1 MCGDSSPR
9 RRTIKIIRAKLIS
22 SVDRTR
28 KLAAELI
35 KPASLP
41 SRRAEPRPI
50 APSGNEF
57 SMPVALPTTV
67 YLGTHFQFNLT
78 HATADLNCPA
88 ARDGIAPATDAE
100 GGRTMRQPPFAQDQ

>member
-50 APSGNEF
+50 RQSGNEF
-57 SMPVALPTTV
+57 CMPVALPTTV
-67 YLGTHFQFNLT
+67 HRGTHFEFNLT
-78 HATADLNCPA
+78 HASAHLNCPVAGYAMATA
-88 ARDGIAPATDAE
+88 ADAE
-100 GGRTMRQPPFAQDQ
+100 GGIAMKQSPIAQDQ